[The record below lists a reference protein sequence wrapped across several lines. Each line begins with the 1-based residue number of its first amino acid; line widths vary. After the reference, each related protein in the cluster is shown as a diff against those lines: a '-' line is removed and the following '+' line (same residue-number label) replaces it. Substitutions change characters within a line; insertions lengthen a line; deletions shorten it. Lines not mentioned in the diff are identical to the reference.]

1 METDCE
7 TDCKAWVEMMKRFF
21 LTLLKK
27 HKDKVYHFFCSY
39 TVMLTFMS
47 IAIIKFDAPIQWSV
61 NFGIAM
67 TILVGVVKE
76 FYDLY
81 VKKSKFSIGDLLADA
96 VGIIVAYL
104 II

>member
-1 METDCE
+1 
-7 TDCKAWVEMMKRFF
+7 MKRFF

-39 TVMLTFMS
+39 TAMLAFTTM
-47 IAIIKFDAPIQWSV
+47 ATIKFDASIRWSI

-67 TILVGVVKE
+67 AVIVGVVKE

-81 VKKSKFSIGDLLADA
+81 VKKSRFSIGDLLADISIGDLLA
-96 VGIIVAYL
+96 DILGIILAVILVA
-104 II
+104 